1 VVQILSE
8 CPDGALRE
16 LGQRRVALVVL
27 VHEMPSMELILEG
40 VDPRI
45 TALTTASRGAQ
56 EGDTPVLTGIAIY
69 RRNMLRIAR
78 SPEAFDQELRFSL
91 LEELA
96 AFLQL
101 DDERRHSLGLLP
113 LGIGD
118 TADADADADPSEEEL
133 EAEHVVEEPK
143 PSRRRRRKRMHS

>member
-1 VVQILSE
+1 
-8 CPDGALRE
+8 
-16 LGQRRVALVVL
+16 
-27 VHEMPSMELILEG
+27 MPSMELILEG

-45 TALTTASRGAQ
+45 AALTTASRGAN
-56 EGDTPVLTGIAIY
+56 EGDPPILTGVAIY
-69 RRNMLRIAR
+69 RRNIFRVAR
-78 SPEAFDQELRFSL
+78 SPEIFDQELRFAL

-101 DDERRHSLGLLP
+101 DDERRIALGLHP
-113 LGIGD
+113 LGHED
-118 TADADADADPSEEEL
+118 VADEPEVEQTGA